1 MLNADA
7 KSFSLGSLNPRF
19 QHDLQPTSHRN
30 SQVGTILLVGFGVH
44 TPSPALSL
52 FPSAPPSCR
61 VESRTWAAPPPI
73 DLLAPPS
80 PRPVSTLWWPF
91 FSDYSPLRVLHMP
104 PGRFPH
110 TIRPA
115 CTDFTHA
122 DGIKASASNHMLR
135 RMVRHVNVWC
145 ATVFPLEWTFQGYT
159 TQKGSNMC
167 TNDCCFPGYNLMR
180 LEDEII
186 ATITH
191 AFFFFFF
198 LALVPWSFGH
208 LVPCLVPA
216 SCVVLFRARF
226 EPIPTEYVTYFL
238 GSFGILWV

>member
-7 KSFSLGSLNPRF
+7 KSLSLGSLVPRF
-19 QHDLQPTSHRN
+19 QHDLACGFRGPH
-30 SQVGTILLVGFGVH
+30 TIPCSFAVFTRTAQLPGGKSY
-44 TPSPALSL
+44 TGGPSPYRST
-52 FPSAPPSCR
+52 SS
-61 VESRTWAAPPPI
+61 
-73 DLLAPPS
+73 PS
-80 PRPVSTLWWPF
+80 PQPVSTLWWPF

-104 PGRFPH
+104 PGRFPQ
-110 TIRPA
+110 TIRSA

-122 DGIKASASNHMLR
+122 DVIKAPASNHILR

-145 ATVFPLEWTFQGYT
+145 ATVSPLEWTFQGYT

-191 AFFFFFF
+191 AFFFFFW
-198 LALVPWSFGH
+198 L
-208 LVPCLVPA
+208 
-216 SCVVLFRARF
+216 
-226 EPIPTEYVTYFL
+226 
-238 GSFGILWV
+238 